1 MLDNCKPVVKLKS
14 PSKKPRKTT
23 RTTSRLNSF
32 FNEDTEVNLGWQ
44 IDDQKEVTIVGGASG
59 ECLDDVEVAAKAM
72 GVKLKRNERYIYSA
86 SHCPIK

>member
-44 IDDQKEVTIVGGASG
+44 IDDQKEILSSIGAYAFRKESEG
-59 ECLDDVEVAAKAM
+59 WD
-72 GVKLKRNERYIYSA
+72 G
-86 SHCPIK
+86 